1 VATPPVGVPGGTW
14 VKGRAL
20 RCLARREHSRAELER
35 KLRHQLRDR
44 PDAIAEIGPA
54 LDALAAAGLLSD
66 RRAADAL
73 ATAQARRF
81 GDARLRYALRGK
93 GLADEHVQGALD
105 ALPGTELDRAHELW
119 RRRFGGTPATDVA
132 ERVRQAR
139 FLAGR
144 GFSSETIRRVVRGRA
159 DPD

>member
-1 VATPPVGVPGGTW
+1 MPGHSLALS

-20 RCLARREHSRAELER
+20 RLLAQREHTRTELER
-35 KLRHQLRDR
+35 KLRQRLREQ
-44 PDAIAEIGPA
+44 PEALAQIGPA
-54 LDALAAAGLLSD
+54 LDSLAAAGLLSD

-73 ATAQARRF
+73 ATAQSRRF
-81 GDARLRYALRGK
+81 GDARVRFTMRSR
-93 GLADEHVQGALD
+93 GLADDQIRDAL
-105 ALPGTELDRAHELW
+105 ATLPGTELSRAREIW
-119 RRRFGGTPATDVA
+119 QRRFGGAPAADVV

-144 GFSSETIRRVVRGRA
+144 GFSSETIRRVVRGLS